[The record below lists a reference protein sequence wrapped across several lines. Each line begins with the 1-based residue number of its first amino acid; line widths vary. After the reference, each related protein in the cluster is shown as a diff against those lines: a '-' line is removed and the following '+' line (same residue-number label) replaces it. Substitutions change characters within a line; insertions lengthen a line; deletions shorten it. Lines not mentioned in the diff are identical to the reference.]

1 VSKKKVFLNS
11 KKLMKNK
18 FIKSIDTYQ
27 TVKAKL
33 IETRGKLE
41 FLSSTVPILMLGVGS
56 ALVCA
61 SLVFLIFTILDV
73 STYFLC
79 LSYIPCF
86 VLKI

>member
-1 VSKKKVFLNS
+1 MSKKKVFLNS

>member
-1 VSKKKVFLNS
+1 MSKKKVFLNS
-11 KKLMKNK
+11 KKLIRNK

>member
-1 VSKKKVFLNS
+1 MSKKKVFLNS

-79 LSYIPCF
+79 LSYIP
-86 VLKI
+86 

>member
-79 LSYIPCF
+79 LSYIP
-86 VLKI
+86 

>member
-73 STYFLC
+73 STYFIC

>member
-73 STYFLC
+73 SKYFLC